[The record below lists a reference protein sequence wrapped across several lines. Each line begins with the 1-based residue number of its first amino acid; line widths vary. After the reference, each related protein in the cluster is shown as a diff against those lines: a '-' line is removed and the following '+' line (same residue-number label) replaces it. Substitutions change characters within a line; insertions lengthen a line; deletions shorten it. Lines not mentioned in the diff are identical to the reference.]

1 MFDIAAAEQEQE
13 APALQSF
20 ALKAFDIGE
29 DGEEDV
35 ELILDLPVAPSIN
48 RHASL
53 ALLYGLAIMMLDQDG
68 SIQRRMDQILDQG
81 AISEIDAVNH
91 IQLLLL
97 KDENDRVI

>member
-35 ELILDLPVAPSIN
+35 DLLDLGPAEPEHQPP
-48 RHASL
+48 RLPRPA
-53 ALLYGLAIMMLDQDG
+53 YGLAIMTLDQDG
-68 SIQRRMDQILDQG
+68 TIQRRMDQLLAAGPIN
-81 AISEIDAVNH
+81 EVDAV
-91 IQLLLL
+91 QP
-97 KDENDRVI
+97 DQPPPAEGRQ